1 MAVEDQRN
9 LRPELPVY
17 EVAADVKLVVVLVEI
32 ANVSKR
38 LPLSKRTAILSQI
51 HRVKR
56 AADRIDITRQLSL
69 VKIVVPPM
77 DGEKRERRVP
87 RIALPALRLG
97 AAPYF
102 GAALPFGAAFL
113 FCIGFSFGGVFR
125 LVGAFLF
132 CIGFFFGTAF
142 RLVGAFLFCIGFSFD
157 GAFPLCA
164 ALPLDAGAGVLSW

>member
-32 ANVSKR
+32 ANVAKR

-77 DGEKRERRVP
+77 DGEKRERRVS
-87 RIALPALRLG
+87 RIGLPALRLG
-97 AAPYF
+97 AALYF
-102 GAALPFGAAFL
+102 GAALPFDG
-113 FCIGFSFGGVFR
+113 
-125 LVGAFLF
+125 
-132 CIGFFFGTAF
+132 AF

-157 GAFPLCA
+157 GAFRLVGAFLFRIGFSFDGAFPLGA
-164 ALPLDAGAGVLSW
+164 TLPLDAGAGVFSW

>member
-32 ANVSKR
+32 ANVAKR

-77 DGEKRERRVP
+77 DGEKRERRVS
-87 RIALPALRLG
+87 RIGLPALRLG
-97 AAPYF
+97 AALYF
-102 GAALPFGAAFL
+102 GAASPPGVAFRLGDAFL
-113 FCIGFSFGGVFR
+113 FCIGFSFGG
-125 LVGAFLF
+125 
-132 CIGFFFGTAF
+132 AF
-142 RLVGAFLFCIGFSFD
+142 R
-157 GAFPLCA
+157 LCA
-164 ALPLDAGAGVLSW
+164 ALPLEAGAGVLSWLLCISGIGGLL